1 MKAKPSEIKK
11 MAALLDEEADSS
23 EDMAKKVW
31 ELVEELTA
39 KRDQYMAV
47 AVYPSLQMAI
57 AVGPYNTINNL
68 KKDYANHVGQVD
80 DGYGIIATVRDP
92 AALQCRLSRH
102 AKAPVSYPRGFCAI
116 LIMLATANKAM
127 VQHKGTHKESPTRGK
142 VGLFIYLFGLSV
154 V

>member
-11 MAALLDEEADSS
+11 MAVLLDEEADSS

-92 AALQCRLSRH
+92 AAL
-102 AKAPVSYPRGFCAI
+102 
-116 LIMLATANKAM
+116 
-127 VQHKGTHKESPTRGK
+127 
-142 VGLFIYLFGLSV
+142 
-154 V
+154 